1 MEEEY
6 NVQIPLIGEFNVYNV
21 LAAIAAAHAKGIAL
35 EQIIPILKN
44 IQPVAGRLEIVT
56 SPREDDI
63 SVIVDFAHTPDSLEK
78 SLQIFQDIEHEEII
92 SVFGCGGDRDAS
104 KRPIMAQI
112 GVDHSD
118 LAIFTADNPRTENQE
133 DIFADME
140 VGLEGDNYIKIGD
153 RGEAIAYA
161 IKNANKGDVI
171 LIAGKG
177 HEDYQIVGTEKTHF
191 DDREEAR
198 KALSKRRKKV

>member
-6 NVQIPLIGEFNVYNV
+6 NIQIPLIGEFNDYNV

-35 EQIIPILKN
+35 EQIIQILKN

-133 DIFADME
+133 DIFDDM
-140 VGLEGDNYIKIGD
+140 VANLEGDNYLQIGD
-153 RGEAIAYA
+153 RGEAIAHA
-161 IKNANKGDVI
+161 IEKANKGDVI

-191 DDREEAR
+191 DDREEPR

>member
-118 LAIFTADNPRTENQE
+118 LAIFTAYNPRT
-133 DIFADME
+133 
-140 VGLEGDNYIKIGD
+140 
-153 RGEAIAYA
+153 
-161 IKNANKGDVI
+161 
-171 LIAGKG
+171 
-177 HEDYQIVGTEKTHF
+177 
-191 DDREEAR
+191 
-198 KALSKRRKKV
+198 